1 MKLIDIQL
9 LVTHVIG
16 FVIVLLL
23 LKKHAWGPVLSFLD
37 ARREGIKAKFDE
49 IDTETKKVDLLREE
63 YEGHLSNIDAERRE
77 AIQKAVAE
85 GQAAAVRIKERAEEE
100 RKKRLERA
108 KEEVQLVEDNARETL
123 RARMVDI
130 SLQAA
135 EKVLQENLDEA
146 KHKQML
152 NRFIDDLDTVKG
164 QN

>member
-1 MKLIDIQL
+1 MQLIDIQL

-85 GQAAAVRIKERAEEE
+85 GQAAAGRIKERAEEE

-135 EKVLQENLDEA
+135 EKVLQENLDET
-146 KHKQML
+146 KHKQLL
-152 NRFIDDLDTVKG
+152 NRFIEDLDTVKG